1 MLAWPGQGPN
11 SRLRVHS
18 FTFTSYPELFSW
30 SRFPKT
36 YLNRGNQE
44 NEPDLTK
51 SVTWK
56 WINWSVFVN
65 PSRKNKSGLVSIY
78 FTSLS
83 VGNYP
88 KHIFLFSK
96 RMSALELNEI
106 EWNHFKSW
114 FLLMLGFMP
123 HKWGLLKKKID
134 SDFPISSLKTKGNGK
149 HFCYMIILTN
159 GSWRNQVICC
169 NKMWQSDSVLEL
181 HSSLNPRK

>member
-123 HKWGLLKKKID
+123 HKWGLLKKKNRFRLPHIFIED
-134 SDFPISSLKTKGNGK
+134 QRQWETLLLYDNSNKWKLEKSSYL
-149 HFCYMIILTN
+149 L
-159 GSWRNQVICC
+159 
-169 NKMWQSDSVLEL
+169 
-181 HSSLNPRK
+181 